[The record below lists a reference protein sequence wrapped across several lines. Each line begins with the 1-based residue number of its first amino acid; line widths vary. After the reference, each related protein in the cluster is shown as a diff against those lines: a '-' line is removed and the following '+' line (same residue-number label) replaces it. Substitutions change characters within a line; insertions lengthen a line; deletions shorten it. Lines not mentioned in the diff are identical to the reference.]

1 MAMTKTLSMISRT
14 GRDLQRYNDGCR
26 QVVGCIPYRYRKT
39 SQSSTVQGTQI
50 DDLEFL
56 LISSQKSSRW
66 MFPKGGWETDEAL
79 EDAALRETF
88 EESGVIGDVE
98 VQEFLGTWSF
108 KSKSQGTFHEGHMFP
123 LLVTEELD
131 DWPEKTVRKRLWL
144 KFSEAREVCFHSWM
158 KEALDVFASKLT
170 KRNKEEEPQTCPFD
184 ELSMFYEEPR
194 INIEANDHLTCEK
207 ELRISLVAKPS
218 LGKMSSKAQ
227 KMFNEEVG
235 NSHVAPMFGEG
246 RLSRRIL
253 DEVGAKNQLN
263 VNKSKDNKVD
273 VKKIRVAESTEKAN
287 KPKRPL
293 CAYFIFMEEYKEKH
307 PNNKS
312 VAVVGKAAGEKWK
325 SFSDE
330 EKALYQAKAEEMKAE
345 YLKNMRDYKNK
356 QHAGVVEEEEDDDK
370 SRSEVNDND
379 EEDEG
384 DD

>member
-158 KEALDVFASKLT
+158 KEALDIFASKLT

-194 INIEANDHLTCEK
+194 INIEANDPLTCEE
-207 ELRISLVAKPS
+207 ELRISLVAKHS
-218 LGKMSSKAQ
+218 LGKLMFNEDSRSKPLLFSNVGNSMFSEEGKMSTKAQ

-246 RLSRRIL
+246 KRI
-253 DEVGAKNQLN
+253 
-263 VNKSKDNKVD
+263 S
-273 VKKIRVAESTEKAN
+273 I
-287 KPKRPL
+287 
-293 CAYFIFMEEYKEKH
+293 
-307 PNNKS
+307 
-312 VAVVGKAAGEKWK
+312 AA
-325 SFSDE
+325 FS
-330 EKALYQAKAEEMKAE
+330 
-345 YLKNMRDYKNK
+345 
-356 QHAGVVEEEEDDDK
+356 
-370 SRSEVNDND
+370 
-379 EEDEG
+379 
-384 DD
+384 

>member
-39 SQSSTVQGTQI
+39 NQSSTVLGTQI

-56 LISSQKSSRW
+56 LISSQKSPKW

-98 VQEFLGTWSF
+98 VQEYLGTWSF

-144 KFSEAREVCFHSWM
+144 KFSEAREVCWHSWM

-170 KRNKEEEPQTCPFD
+170 KRNKDDEPQTCPFD
-184 ELSMFYEEPR
+184 ELSYEQTVVAVSNFNTMFYEEP
-194 INIEANDHLTCEK
+194 IISIEANDLTCEE

-218 LGKMSSKAQ
+218 LGKLMFNEEARRKPFFNEISNVANSMFSEEARMSTKAQ
-227 KMFNEEVG
+227 KMFNEKL
-235 NSHVAPMFGEG
+235 G
-246 RLSRRIL
+246 RISI
-253 DEVGAKNQLN
+253 
-263 VNKSKDNKVD
+263 
-273 VKKIRVAESTEKAN
+273 
-287 KPKRPL
+287 
-293 CAYFIFMEEYKEKH
+293 
-307 PNNKS
+307 
-312 VAVVGKAAGEKWK
+312 AA
-325 SFSDE
+325 FS
-330 EKALYQAKAEEMKAE
+330 
-345 YLKNMRDYKNK
+345 
-356 QHAGVVEEEEDDDK
+356 
-370 SRSEVNDND
+370 
-379 EEDEG
+379 
-384 DD
+384 

>member
-39 SQSSTVQGTQI
+39 NKSSTVLGTQI

-56 LISSQKSSRW
+56 LISSQKSPRW

-131 DWPEKTVRKRLWL
+131 DWPEKTVRERLWL

-170 KRNKEEEPQTCPFD
+170 KRNKDEPQTCPFD

-194 INIEANDHLTCEK
+194 ISIEANDHLTCE
-207 ELRISLVAKPS
+207 ELRVSLVAKPS
-218 LGKMSSKAQ
+218 LGKLMFNEESRKKPLLFNENSNVANSMISEEGKMSTKAQ

-235 NSHVAPMFGEG
+235 NSHVTPMFGEG
-246 RLSRRIL
+246 KRI
-253 DEVGAKNQLN
+253 
-263 VNKSKDNKVD
+263 S
-273 VKKIRVAESTEKAN
+273 I
-287 KPKRPL
+287 
-293 CAYFIFMEEYKEKH
+293 
-307 PNNKS
+307 
-312 VAVVGKAAGEKWK
+312 AA
-325 SFSDE
+325 FS
-330 EKALYQAKAEEMKAE
+330 
-345 YLKNMRDYKNK
+345 
-356 QHAGVVEEEEDDDK
+356 
-370 SRSEVNDND
+370 
-379 EEDEG
+379 
-384 DD
+384 

>member
-39 SQSSTVQGTQI
+39 NKSSTVLGTQI

-56 LISSQKSSRW
+56 LISSQKSPRW

-131 DWPEKTVRKRLWL
+131 DWPEKTVRERLWL

-170 KRNKEEEPQTCPFD
+170 RRNKDEPQTCPFD

-194 INIEANDHLTCEK
+194 ISIEANDHLTCE

-218 LGKMSSKAQ
+218 LGKLMFNEESRKKPLLFNEISNVANSMISEGGKMSTKAQ

-235 NSHVAPMFGEG
+235 NSHVTPMFGEG
-246 RLSRRIL
+246 KRI
-253 DEVGAKNQLN
+253 
-263 VNKSKDNKVD
+263 S
-273 VKKIRVAESTEKAN
+273 I
-287 KPKRPL
+287 
-293 CAYFIFMEEYKEKH
+293 
-307 PNNKS
+307 
-312 VAVVGKAAGEKWK
+312 AA
-325 SFSDE
+325 FS
-330 EKALYQAKAEEMKAE
+330 
-345 YLKNMRDYKNK
+345 
-356 QHAGVVEEEEDDDK
+356 
-370 SRSEVNDND
+370 
-379 EEDEG
+379 
-384 DD
+384 